1 MIAALEKAHSLAKF
15 ARASGARLDTFALT
29 LTESE
34 AYELLDYLA
43 AGEMG
48 KYENHE
54 RLIADVQK
62 AKQAKDPFPMLEW
75 FTLEGLSIWPKSAL
89 H

>member
-1 MIAALEKAHSLAKF
+1 MIAAIEKAQSLKRF
-15 ARASGARLDTFALT
+15 AITQGSPLQEFFLT

-43 AGEMG
+43 AGGMG
-48 KYENHE
+48 RYENHE
-54 RLIADVQK
+54 LLIADVQK
-62 AKQAKDPFPMLEW
+62 AKRAKDPFPLLGW
-75 FTLEGLSIWPKSAL
+75 FTLEGLSIWPASAL